1 MRQYETIN
9 LIPIQGASA
18 ISGKLSHHQSA
29 PLVSYKKD
37 ETMKEYEVVIRVPSY
52 VEKTIY
58 VDDATSK
65 TDARKKVKKEILE
78 GTICYDSSADEW
90 LGQFMKQAK
99 IISVKGDK

>member
-1 MRQYETIN
+1 
-9 LIPIQGASA
+9 
-18 ISGKLSHHQSA
+18 
-29 PLVSYKKD
+29 
-37 ETMKEYEVVIRVPSY
+37 MKEYEVVIRVPSY

-78 GTICYDSSADEW
+78 GTDYYDSSADEW